1 MSIIGLLVEDFN
13 VCEHNNVRSIGAV
26 FGASPVPLL
35 FHLFVEQGDRV
46 DDTPRALLNGRLQ
59 VRTYGSVDLLTGA
72 NGSGLH
78 QGKATSNGDLNSHRN
93 RFVCHHGTAWQTSNP
108 IAFHVTGRTGKRT
121 SPPTRT
127 LARHKTICDEA
138 KPPLQQ
144 LPSTHKLPVERRTK
158 PPSSISD
165 GPPTTMHLRDVQ
177 RSVDAD
183 GACVIEPDLDEVG
196 TDNCRKGE
204 YI

>member
-1 MSIIGLLVEDFN
+1 MRTQQRSFCRRG
-13 VCEHNNVRSIGAV
+13 VR
-26 FGASPVPLL
+26 
-35 FHLFVEQGDRV
+35 HLDCSSSFPSQVEQGDRV
-46 DDTPRALLNGRLQ
+46 DDTLCALLTGRLQ
-59 VRTYGSVDLLTGA
+59 VRTYGSVDQLTGA

-93 RFVCHHGTAWQTSNP
+93 RFVCHHGTPWQSSSP
-108 IAFHVTGRTGKRT
+108 IARDRRSGKRT

-144 LPSTHKLPVERRTK
+144 LPSTQKLPVERRTK

-165 GPPTTMHLRDVQ
+165 GRPTTMHLRDVQ
-177 RSVDAD
+177 RSALLSGRGVARSATFVF
-183 GACVIEPDLDEVG
+183 GSVAFFGWLMPME
-196 TDNCRKGE
+196 RA
-204 YI
+204 